1 MTPQDA
7 SGPLRAGSPGA
18 VGRRPN
24 RRGNAT
30 RESMLE
36 AALRSLASGDP
47 GSVSANRIA
56 KEIGATW
63 GAVQYQFGDTDGF
76 WAAVL
81 HRTAERRAATFSA
94 LAAPGHQDAP
104 LRQRVAAIIETLY
117 HGLASADSRAIEN
130 LRAALPRD
138 PTELERLYPRTA
150 AELFSWGKS
159 WLETCQNAFAGLG
172 VDSGRVRE
180 VATLIPGAMR
190 GLVSE
195 RQLGSYADL
204 DVARRGLT
212 NALAAYLEDSVK
224 RR

>member
-1 MTPQDA
+1 
-7 SGPLRAGSPGA
+7 
-18 VGRRPN
+18 
-24 RRGNAT
+24 
-30 RESMLE
+30 MLE
-36 AALRSLASGDP
+36 AALKSLASGDP

-56 KEIGATW
+56 KDIGATW

-81 HRTAERRAATFSA
+81 HRTAERRAEVFAAVGGDDPLGDRVASIVDTLYEG
-94 LAAPGHQDAP
+94 LAAP
-104 LRQRVAAIIETLY
+104 
-117 HGLASADSRAIEN
+117 DSRAIEN

-138 PTELERLYPRTA
+138 PSELERLYPQTA
-150 AELFSWGKS
+150 AELYSWSQS
-159 WLETCQNAFAGLG
+159 WLAICHNAFADLD
-172 VDSGRVRE
+172 VDPERIRE

-212 NALAAYLEDSVK
+212 NALVAYLQAPP
-224 RR
+224 